1 MQITEYLLEPEML
14 AKELVAFVDGAGLE
28 TRSDKYW
35 TQAIKAGLRKLV
47 ARAEIEPL
55 LTDPSNGVSEFMLD
69 FVAWSRAGGE
79 GIVLAAESEWIGVMR
94 NSKSY
99 ANEVAADFWK
109 LLCVKSPLKLMI
121 FASEAKDY
129 PPEPILSKLKE
140 AFEAY
145 RHHVPGE
152 RYIFIDFGPGAA
164 RQAFYVKV
172 PETARVH
179 VEFIHIPIDLRRLC
193 TSSATLA

>member
-1 MQITEYLLEPEML
+1 MQITEYLIEPEML
-14 AKELVAFVDGAGLE
+14 AEELVAFVDGAALE
-28 TRSDKYW
+28 TKSDKYW
-35 TQAIKAGLRKLV
+35 TQAVRAGLRKIV
-47 ARAEIEPL
+47 ARAETEPL

-129 PPEPILSKLKE
+129 PPEPILLELKE

-152 RYIFIDFGPGAA
+152 RYVFIDFARDPA
-164 RQAFYVKV
+164 RQAFYVKT
-172 PETARVH
+172 PGTAGAH
-179 VEFIHIPIDLRRLC
+179 VEFIRIPIDLK
-193 TSSATLA
+193 AV